1 MLRIGIDLGGTKIA
15 AGLVDEN
22 RVLGPAVQEP
32 TGLPKPAKELA
43 EAIYRLTERLLKEQG
58 LTFQDVESVGIGIP
72 GTVNKET
79 DCIEYANNFGFE
91 NVPFLKMLKDL
102 FPCPVYGEMMPRLLP
117 GANIWQVQDGAAVP

>member
-22 RVLGPAVQEP
+22 RVLGPDVQEP

-58 LTFQDVESVGIGIP
+58 DVYKRQLFNSTGIP
-72 GTVNKET
+72 VQNWKVLYQGNPGG
-79 DCIEYANNFGFE
+79 I
-91 NVPFLKMLKDL
+91 
-102 FPCPVYGEMMPRLLP
+102 PC
-117 GANIWQVQDGAAVP
+117 